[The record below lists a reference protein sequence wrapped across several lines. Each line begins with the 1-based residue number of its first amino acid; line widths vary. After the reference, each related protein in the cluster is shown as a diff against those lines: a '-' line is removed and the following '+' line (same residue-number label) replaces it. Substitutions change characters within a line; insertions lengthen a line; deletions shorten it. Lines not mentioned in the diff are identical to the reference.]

1 MQRKILIRY
10 SEIALK
16 GKNRH
21 FFEQALSRNLKQ
33 AVKNTGTQIVR
44 LHGRFLAVAPEGK
57 TAAVMEKLQ
66 KVFGAVS
73 LSEVFPASRD
83 MAGIKETAAAVVAS
97 LPRDLN
103 TFKVETKRAD
113 KSFPLT
119 SPEVNNAI
127 GAFLLGQFPHLKV
140 DVHQPLFT
148 LFIEI
153 GPEEILLYH
162 DSIAGPG
169 GLPVGVSGK
178 GLLLLSGG
186 IDSPVAGWLAMK
198 RGLSIEAL
206 HFHSFPFTS
215 LRSREKAA
223 DLCRMLARYGHAV
236 PFNLLSLTE
245 VQKEIR
251 ARCPEELAI
260 ILLRRMMVR
269 AAEALSRKRGLQAL
283 ITGESLGQVASQT
296 LESLN
301 VISAATRMLILRP
314 LIGMDKVEI
323 VNRARAI
330 DTYEISIRPYE
341 DCCTLFVPR
350 HPATRP
356 TLERVEKA
364 EEALEI
370 ERLLENILDT
380 LETEIITS

>member
-97 LPRDLN
+97 LPRNLN

-169 GLPVGVSGK
+169 GLPVGASGK

-260 ILLRRMMVR
+260 ILLRRMMMR

-341 DCCTLFVPR
+341 DCCTGPPWNGSKRRKKL
-350 HPATRP
+350 
-356 TLERVEKA
+356 
-364 EEALEI
+364 
-370 ERLLENILDT
+370 
-380 LETEIITS
+380 

>member
-66 KVFGAVS
+66 KVFGVVS

-83 MAGIKETAAAVVAS
+83 LAGIKETAAAVVAS
-97 LPRDLN
+97 LPRNLN

-341 DCCTLFVPR
+341 DCCTFFVPR

-380 LETEIITS
+380 LETVIITS

>member
-66 KVFGAVS
+66 KVFGVVS

-83 MAGIKETAAAVVAS
+83 LAGIKETAAAVVAS

-341 DCCTLFVPR
+341 DCCTFFVPR

-380 LETEIITS
+380 LETVIITS

>member
-1 MQRKILIRY
+1 M
-10 SEIALK
+10 
-16 GKNRH
+16 
-21 FFEQALSRNLKQ
+21 
-33 AVKNTGTQIVR
+33 
-44 LHGRFLAVAPEGK
+44 
-57 TAAVMEKLQ
+57 
-66 KVFGAVS
+66 
-73 LSEVFPASRD
+73 
-83 MAGIKETAAAVVAS
+83 AS
-97 LPRDLN
+97 LPRNLN

-169 GLPVGVSGK
+169 GLPVGASGK

-341 DCCTLFVPR
+341 DCCTFFVPR

-380 LETEIITS
+380 LETVIITS

>member
-1 MQRKILIRY
+1 
-10 SEIALK
+10 
-16 GKNRH
+16 
-21 FFEQALSRNLKQ
+21 
-33 AVKNTGTQIVR
+33 
-44 LHGRFLAVAPEGK
+44 
-57 TAAVMEKLQ
+57 MEKLQ

-97 LPRDLN
+97 LPRNLN

-169 GLPVGVSGK
+169 GLPVGASGK

-245 VQKEIR
+245 VQRKSGSLR
-251 ARCPEELAI
+251 KMAI
-260 ILLRRMMVR
+260 ILLRRMMMQ

-296 LESLN
+296 LE
-301 VISAATRMLILRP
+301 A
-314 LIGMDKVEI
+314 
-323 VNRARAI
+323 
-330 DTYEISIRPYE
+330 
-341 DCCTLFVPR
+341 
-350 HPATRP
+350 
-356 TLERVEKA
+356 
-364 EEALEI
+364 
-370 ERLLENILDT
+370 
-380 LETEIITS
+380 

>member
-66 KVFGAVS
+66 KVFGVVS

-83 MAGIKETAAAVVAS
+83 LAGIKETAAAVVAS

-341 DCCTLFVPR
+341 DCCTFFVPR

>member
-169 GLPVGVSGK
+169 GLPVGASGK

-260 ILLRRMMVR
+260 ILLRRMMMR